1 MERIIET
8 VLEIGLEKPV
18 KILHVT
24 DVHLVDYAPDDDPEQ
39 QEHMIKRKEVF
50 AKEAN
55 YPPKT
60 QNEYFEEAFRIA
72 EEENAVMMVTGDV
85 MDVYCKGNV
94 REFHRIADGHD
105 YMFTPGSHEFAL
117 FARAPKGDDPA
128 VYERAYRERR
138 QQVEGLFPELK
149 FDFESRV
156 VGGVNIVAIDNSRDF
171 YSAEAFEFLKKEVEK
186 GLPIVLFSHDPLGDH
201 GLLRVREPHPLV
213 RQSDETYAVND
224 AMIEFIGACPLI
236 VATFG
241 GHWHGETERNAPNG
255 AKMFVTPGLFKGIC
269 RMIEIR

>member
-24 DVHLVDYAPDDDPEQ
+24 DVHLVDSAPDDDPEQ

-72 EEENAVMMVTGDV
+72 EEGNAVMMVSGDV

-117 FARAPKGDDPA
+117 FARSPKGDDPA
-128 VYERAYRERR
+128 EYNRAYWERR
-138 QQVEGLFPELK
+138 KQGEGLFPELK
-149 FDFESRV
+149 FNFESRV

-186 GLPIVLFSHDPLGDH
+186 GLPIVLFSHDPIVCGA
-201 GLLRVREPHPLV
+201 LLAWEDEKIPYFTEEDYKIRHEMIDLIKASPLV
-213 RQSDETYAVND
+213 KGYFV
-224 AMIEFIGACPLI
+224 
-236 VATFG
+236 
-241 GHWHGETERNAPNG
+241 GHWHSQSASDVEG
-255 AKMFVTPGLFKGIC
+255 ASFRSYVTPGLFKGLC
-269 RMIEIR
+269 RMIEIF